1 MKFGGNS
8 LRNPKWSRDEIILTL
23 NFYHLKYP
31 EIPEKSSSDIED
43 LSNTLRKLQIK
54 LGDNINEKYRNP
66 NGVYMKLM
74 NFHHFNPNHP
84 GEGLSGGSKL
94 DQEIFVE
101 FKDDQKNLFKIS
113 NSIIKILESDES
125 LEASDLQDEE
135 FASQE
140 GRLLSRVHRSRER
153 SREIV
158 KKKKDKVF
166 KETGRLQCEGC
177 GFDFCETYGEHGH
190 GFIECHHLKPVSEI
204 VVGEKTTLNDL
215 SLVCSNCH
223 KMIHHRKP
231 WLSIEQLKKLLN

>member
-1 MKFGGNS
+1 

-23 NFYHLKYP
+23 NFYHQKYP
-31 EIPEKSSSDIED
+31 VIPEKSSTEIEN
-43 LSNTLRKLQIK
+43 LGNTLRKLQIK

-94 DQEIFVE
+94 DEEIFLE
-101 FKDDQKNLFKIS
+101 FKDDLKNLFRIS
-113 NSIIKILESDES
+113 NSITKTLESDEP
-125 LEASDLQDEE
+125 LAVPDLDDEGFE
-135 FASQE
+135 SQE
-140 GRLLSRVHRSRER
+140 GKLLTRVHRFRER
-153 SREIV
+153 DRAII
-158 KKKKDKVF
+158 KKKKDKAL

-177 GFDFCETYGEHGH
+177 GFDFSETYGKHGN

-204 VVGEKTTLNDL
+204 VSGEKTTLNDL

-223 KMIHHRKP
+223 RMIHHQKP
-231 WLSIEQLKKLLN
+231 WLSIEQLKSILT